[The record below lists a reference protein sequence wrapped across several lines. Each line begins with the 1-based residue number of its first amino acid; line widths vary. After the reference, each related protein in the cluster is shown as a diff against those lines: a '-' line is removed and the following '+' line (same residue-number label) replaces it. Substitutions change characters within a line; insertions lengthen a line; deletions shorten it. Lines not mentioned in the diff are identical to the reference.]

1 MLKNKLSVN
10 RRPVLI
16 LEKEIVSKADVRT
29 IENIRAS
36 SYEGVTSI
44 LSSVPTTPT
53 TLTGTGFLR

>member
-1 MLKNKLSVN
+1 MLKSKLSVN

-36 SYEGVTSI
+36 NYEGVISI

-53 TLTGTGFLR
+53 ITGIGFIR